1 MQQVQP
7 IGLRVGSTQSWD
19 FSKVQYR
26 EGTQHLN
33 WRYQLLVR
41 RTIADYGCFVMNT
54 YFYNTKNE
62 SFNAVVVYYRYLQR
76 SRLPGYLAAM
86 IRRGDAVLA
95 PAWLRFFLV
104 RKARHIRPRS
114 NYLSGQ
120 HLLAVTTE
128 FSRGYGDIELTY
140 LGPNQFLHR
149 RTLTYRLRGRLIQEL
164 FQNYYTHVMLYDIG
178 QFIRIVNPWLVSSYY
193 VFRRF
198 SKLLYLNDAIQITTF
213 VSRTHT
219 PQLLAHILTLGL
231 ERHETRR
238 QQKRFLRMFKAV
250 LDRVV
255 SWPLI
260 NRKPFDWRISLYG
273 RLDAEIRRKHVIFQV
288 GKTSYSSLDNLN
300 NYTIYV
306 AKTKFST
313 TSVRIWIRNL
323 VHWEQSRTGVVN
335 V

>member
-7 IGLRVGSTQSWD
+7 VGLRVGATQGWD
-19 FSKVQYR
+19 FTKVQYC
-26 EGTQHLN
+26 EGAQSLN

-86 IRRGDAVLA
+86 VRRGDAVLA
-95 PAWLRFFLV
+95 PPWLRFFLA
-104 RKARHIRPRS
+104 RKVRHIRPKSTYFS
-114 NYLSGQ
+114 NR
-120 HLLAVTTE
+120 LLVDASTE
-128 FSRGYGDIELTY
+128 FSRGYGDTELSH
-140 LGPNQFLHR
+140 LGPDQLIHR
-149 RTLTYRLRGRLIQEL
+149 RTLTYRLRGRLMQEI
-164 FQNYYTHVMLYDIG
+164 FQDHYTHVILYDVG
-178 QFIRIVNPWLVSSYY
+178 QFIRIVNPWLIGSYY

-198 SKLLYLNDAIQITTF
+198 SKLLYLHDAIQITTF

-219 PQLLAHILTLGL
+219 PHLLAHILAVGI

-238 QQKRFLRMFKAV
+238 QQKRFLRMFKSI
-250 LDRVV
+250 LDRVI

-260 NRKPFDWRISLYG
+260 SRKPFDWRISLYG
-273 RLDAEIRRKHVIFQV
+273 RLDAEIRRKHTMFQV
-288 GKTSYSSLDNLN
+288 GKTSYNTLDNLN
-300 NYTIYV
+300 NYTLHT

-313 TSVRIWIRNL
+313 TSVRIWMRNL
-323 VHWEQSRTGVVN
+323 VHWEQVKGGNR
-335 V
+335 